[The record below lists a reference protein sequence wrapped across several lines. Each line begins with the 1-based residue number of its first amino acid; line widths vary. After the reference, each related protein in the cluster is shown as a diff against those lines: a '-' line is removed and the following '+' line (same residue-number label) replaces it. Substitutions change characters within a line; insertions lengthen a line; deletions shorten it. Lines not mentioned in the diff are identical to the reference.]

1 MVEASFLFLL
11 TVIGYLALR
20 NHDLKAENE
29 RLRKFDTYHD
39 YPLCSIDMHRYNL
52 CSKCKEKKITFNTVD
67 KQIEIIADVEVD
79 DNLRLYI
86 TNCTNDFHSKFEL
99 GDKFEMITLQIESD
113 YSIIFISGFIL
124 SIVSDRLCIQ
134 CDKYVLNCE
143 RLKENGLGYWK

>member
-1 MVEASFLFLL
+1 MLEAPFLFLL

-39 YPLCSIDMHRYNL
+39 YPLCSIDTHGCNI
-52 CSKCKEKKITFNTVD
+52 SGKCKQKNISFNAVD

-79 DNLRLYI
+79 DKLRLYI
-86 TNCTNDFHSKFEL
+86 TNCANDFHSKFEL
-99 GDKFEMITLQIESD
+99 VDRFETVTLQIESNC
-113 YSIIFISGFIL
+113 SITFISGFIL

-134 CDKYVLNCE
+134 CDRYVLNG
-143 RLKENGLGYWK
+143 KISG